1 MKNSSN
7 LLENNQDN
15 VLNLIALI
23 LSFKVIS
30 SVQTEELT
38 LYVIELEKKNDLLNE
53 RINRMEH

>member
-1 MKNSSN
+1 